1 MAPDR
6 KFIVWIVLRRDTS
19 VGPHSTLVPRYS
31 TGWSGIGDGLT
42 RYSPMRADEVPIGDN
57 AVLIDLWR
65 GRLVLGRPSRRLKD
79 WRDGLTWPLPIRAD
93 ALPIG
98 DRPLLM
104 IRIVLVPLTEWGIKL
119 RLAQDWHRGSGLAGL
134 EWQIGYVMCNSS
146 SVEANSWSI

>member
-42 RYSPMRADEVPIGDN
+42 RYSPMRADELPIGDN

-65 GRLVLGRPSRRLKD
+65 GRLVLGRPSK
-79 WRDGLTWPLPIRAD
+79 
-93 ALPIG
+93 
-98 DRPLLM
+98 
-104 IRIVLVPLTEWGIKL
+104 VK
-119 RLAQDWHRGSGLAGL
+119 RLAWWIDVTFANTCRCPANRWPSVIDDPYSTCSFDWVGDQTQIGTGLAS
-134 EWQIGYVMCNSS
+134 WQWIGWIGVADRLCYVQFILC
-146 SVEANSWSI
+146 WD

>member
-1 MAPDR
+1 
-6 KFIVWIVLRRDTS
+6 
-19 VGPHSTLVPRYS
+19 
-31 TGWSGIGDGLT
+31 
-42 RYSPMRADEVPIGDN
+42 MRADELPIGDN

-79 WRDGLTWPLPIRAD
+79 WRDGLTCPSPIRAD